1 MKRRRILA
9 ALLLF
14 CALFCRMS
22 AAEDTHYISLFIGD
36 GAYARDEVL
45 PFIESGG
52 RMLVPLDAFA
62 QFSQITLT
70 ADENLA
76 ACLLHANDGRF
87 LSFSLA
93 GGECIDEQGVT
104 RSVGIFRYGDGYY
117 IEPALAAEKFGLT
130 FTTAYAQN
138 GKLCARL
145 CDGSETLSFDEL
157 LALYAVRQDDRP
169 PLSFTIPARKTVG
182 GVFMHP
188 IFLRP
193 SVTDVP
199 KLLTLAGAHATTFAL
214 SPAEIRRFAAVLPD
228 IYGAGHAVAYYMPE
242 GADRTA
248 FAAEMEEANRFLFEL
263 LGQSVRVYIST
274 ALYKDIPRIDGY
286 FAKSCRMHLLSEDLS
301 SSRMV
306 EMVLHDSPS
315 FNVYNFSLATDGDA
329 RSSYA
334 AFFAEF
340 DKTKDLRSMPLGI
353 AAAIQ

>member
-14 CALFCRMS
+14 CALFCRMH

-62 QFSQITLT
+62 EFPQITLT
-70 ADENLA
+70 EDAALA
-76 ACLLHANDGRF
+76 ALLLQAGDGRF

-93 GGECIDEQGVT
+93 GGECLDGQGQT
-104 RSVGIFRYGDGYY
+104 RPVGIYRYGDGYY
-117 IEPALAAEKFGLT
+117 IEPDLAAEEFGLT

-145 CDGSETLSFDEL
+145 CDGTETLSFDEL

-169 PLSFTIPARKTVG
+169 PLAFTIPARKTVS

-193 SVTDVP
+193 SVTDVQ
-199 KLLTLAGAHATTFAL
+199 KLLALAGSHATTFAL
-214 SPAEIRRFAAVLPD
+214 SPTDIRKFASALPE
-228 IYGAGHAVAYYMPE
+228 IYGAGHTVAYYMPE
-242 GADRTA
+242 GADATA
-248 FAAEMEEANRFLFEL
+248 FAAEMEEANRFLFSL
-263 LGQSVRVYIST
+263 LGKTARVYIST
-274 ALYKDIPRIDGY
+274 ALYKDVPRIGGY
-286 FAKSCRMHLLSEDLS
+286 FAKSCRMHLLSEDLA

-306 EMVLHDSPS
+306 DMVLHDSPS
-315 FNVYNFSLATDGDA
+315 FDVYNFSLATDADA
-329 RSSYA
+329 RAGYA

-340 DKTKDLRSMPLGI
+340 DKTASLRSMPLGV
-353 AAAIQ
+353 AAATQ